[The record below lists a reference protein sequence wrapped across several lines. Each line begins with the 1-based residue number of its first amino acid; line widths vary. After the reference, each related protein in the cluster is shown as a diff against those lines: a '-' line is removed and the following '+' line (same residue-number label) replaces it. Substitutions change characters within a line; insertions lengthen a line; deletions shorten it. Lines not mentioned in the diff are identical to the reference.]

1 MVRSV
6 RRWVMGLAAVLV
18 LAVAVW
24 QIWAAALARLPAAGA
39 VLTEAID
46 PWYPIQVDEAGY
58 AVEMP
63 TKPIDTMTDLAQGIR
78 AYGWTLNRDHYWIG
92 VYYADLPGASD
103 PQKAFAAMAEGF
115 SHAQG
120 VKRLIAQR
128 SITLDGYPGLE
139 LEYEFNAAQT
149 GVVRMYVKNDRFHY
163 LQFLTDDWEGTR
175 GMRERFFN
183 SFHFL
188 PPEVKKY

>member
-1 MVRSV
+1 MGRTVRM
-6 RRWVMGLAAVLV
+6 WMTGLAAVV
-18 LAVAVW
+18 VVGVAAW
-24 QIWAAALARLPAAGA
+24 QIWAAALAKLPAAGA
-39 VLTEAID
+39 VLTEAIN

-78 AYGWTLNRDHYWIG
+78 AYGWTIYRPDYDAAVW
-92 VYYADLPGASD
+92 YADLPKTND
-103 PQKAFAAMAEGF
+103 PQKAFAALAEGF
-115 SHAQG
+115 KTAPG
-120 VKRLIAQR
+120 VKRVIAQR
-128 SITLDGYPGLE
+128 PITLDGYSGLE
-139 LEYEFNAAQT
+139 LEFAYTAEST
-149 GVVRMYVKNDRFHY
+149 GMMRIYIRNDRVHF
-163 LQFLTDDWEGTR
+163 LQFVSDDWEGTR

>member
-1 MVRSV
+1 MGRTA
-6 RRWVMGLAAVLV
+6 RTWMIGLATVVVVGL
-18 LAVAVW
+18 AVW
-24 QIWAAALARLPAAGA
+24 QIWAAALAKLPVAGA
-39 VLTEAID
+39 VLTQAID
-46 PWYPIQVDEAGY
+46 PWYLIQVDEAGY

-63 TKPIDTMTDLAQGIR
+63 TKPIDTMTDLAQGVR
-78 AYGWTLNRDHYWIG
+78 AYGWTLNREEYRMG
-92 VYYADLPGASD
+92 VFYADLPGASD

-120 VKRLIAQR
+120 VKRVLAQR
-128 SITLDGYPGLE
+128 PITLDGYPGLE

-149 GVVRMYVKNDRFHY
+149 GVLRMYVKNDRFHY
-163 LQFLTDDWEGTR
+163 LQFLSDDWEGTR

-183 SFHFL
+183 SFRFL